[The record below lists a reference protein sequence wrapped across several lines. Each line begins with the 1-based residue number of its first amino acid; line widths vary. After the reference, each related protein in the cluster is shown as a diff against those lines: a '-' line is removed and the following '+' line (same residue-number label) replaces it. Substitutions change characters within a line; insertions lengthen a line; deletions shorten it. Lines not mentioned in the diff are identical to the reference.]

1 MSSSG
6 HGVAASS
13 LRDPAL
19 CIGFEHPELRYEI
32 VYGVSDNKRSCYDNA
47 NAYRLGYKPEDDSEP
62 QTVQV
67 LFAETGQVKNP
78 ARFVP
83 RNTTPR
89 RSGVDPATAV
99 LAPTA
104 SRRRPAV

>member
-47 NAYRLGYKPEDDSEP
+47 NA
-62 QTVQV
+62 
-67 LFAETGQVKNP
+67 
-78 ARFVP
+78 
-83 RNTTPR
+83 
-89 RSGVDPATAV
+89 
-99 LAPTA
+99 
-104 SRRRPAV
+104 